1 MECFIRFATKADTE
15 SIMLFIDQY
24 WRKNH
29 ILARDKE
36 LFEWQY
42 GGDSDRLNIVIG
54 LDDEGTIQGMLGF
67 VPYAETKNKD
77 IALALWKANPSTG
90 FLGVKLIRY
99 LIEEEPHR
107 EIVCPGINLKT
118 TAKIYEY
125 IGMHVGTMTQWYR
138 LAKRDSYVVAKVVDY
153 EIPVCL
159 IPEKNISFEVISDVK
174 SMKDCIDY
182 NLDNSFNEGV
192 PFKSIPYITK
202 RYFEHPRYKY
212 IPYGVRNPNDHSST
226 ILFTRIQECNGS
238 QILRLIDCIGNI
250 NNLRYITEELDRL
263 LVRTNCEYIDCY
275 EAGIEDSVMEEA
287 GWKKVEE
294 GGNVIPNYFSPFEH
308 RKVDIHYSTSSFAAV
323 LFKGDGDQDRPN

>member
-1 MECFIRFATKADTE
+1 MEYNIRFAKKSDTE
-15 SIMLFIDQY
+15 NIMRFIDQY

-54 LDDEGTIQGMLGF
+54 LDDKENIQGMLGF
-67 VPYAETKNKD
+67 VPYAENENKD

-90 FLGVKLIRY
+90 FLGLKLIRY
-99 LIEEEPHR
+99 LMDEEPHR

-118 TAKIYEY
+118 TSKIYEH

-138 LAKRDSYVVAKVVDY
+138 LAKCDSYIIAKIVDNK
-153 EIPVCL
+153 IPSYNVK
-159 IPEKNISFEVISDVK
+159 EKNIVFERIYDVK
-174 SMKDCIDY
+174 SLEDCINYSSNNDFY
-182 NLDNSFNEGV
+182 DGV
-192 PFKSIPYITK
+192 PFKSIYYITK

-212 IPYGVRNPNDHSST
+212 ISYGVRNVSDHSST
-226 ILFTRIQECNGS
+226 VLFLRIQECSGS
-238 QILRLIDCIGNI
+238 RVLRLIDCIGATDNI
-250 NNLRYITEELDRL
+250 KYITEELDRL
-263 LVRTNCEYIDCY
+263 LDMTNCEYIDCY
-275 EAGIEDSVMEEA
+275 EVGIKDSVMEEA

-294 GGNVIPNYFSPFEH
+294 DGNIVPDYFSPFEQ
-308 RKVDIHYSTSSFAAV
+308 RKVDIHYSSTFSGVV